1 MERLDPE
8 KIIEYKKY
16 SIAVFP
22 LGLTAFKKLNKKT
35 LNSKEFNLLLFQFQD
50 FQFLQNYLKHF

>member
-1 MERLDPE
+1 MGRVDPE

-50 FQFLQNYLKHF
+50 FPAAY